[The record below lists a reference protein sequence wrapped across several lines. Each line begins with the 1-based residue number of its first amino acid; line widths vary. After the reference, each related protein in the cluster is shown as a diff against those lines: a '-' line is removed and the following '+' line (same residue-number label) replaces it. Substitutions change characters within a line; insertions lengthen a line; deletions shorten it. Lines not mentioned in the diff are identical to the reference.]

1 MTNRWWQYQR
11 ERFPVL
17 THGMLIAVFS
27 YSALSISTLLRGHVV
42 LPDASVGLAAFMSAL
57 IVFLHLR
64 IADEFKDH
72 GDDVRFRPHLPVPRG
87 LVTLRELGWLAV
99 IGACVQL
106 ALALSVK
113 PELALVLMVVWLW
126 LALMSKEFFV
136 SEWLKARP
144 LAYMASHMMIMP
156 LIALY
161 VSAFDWLRAGEA
173 PPAGLAWFLAVCFF
187 GGVVLEVG
195 RKIRAPEEERP
206 GVGTYSVAWGR
217 RNATLVWFGAMVLA
231 SACALPVA
239 HRIAF
244 FGPMAAVMAVLVAGA
259 FIVAVGFLT
268 KPNPARAK
276 LVEHASGVGIL
287 FLYMVLGPAPLLWH
301 L

>member
-1 MTNRWWQYQR
+1 M
-11 ERFPVL
+11 
-17 THGMLIAVFS
+17 
-27 YSALSISTLLRGHVV
+27 
-42 LPDASVGLAAFMSAL
+42 
-57 IVFLHLR
+57 
-64 IADEFKDH
+64 
-72 GDDVRFRPHLPVPRG
+72 
-87 LVTLRELGWLAV
+87 RELGWLAA

-106 ALALSVK
+106 ALALWVK
-113 PELALVLMVVWLW
+113 PELALVLMAVWLW

-144 LAYMASHMMIMP
+144 LAYMASHMVIMP

-173 PPAGLAWFLAVCFF
+173 PPAGLTWFLMVCFF
-187 GGVVLEVG
+187 GGIVLEVG

-217 RNATLVWFGAMVLA
+217 RNASLVWLGAMVLA
-231 SACALPVA
+231 STCALPVA
-239 HRIAF
+239 HRISF
-244 FGPMAAVMAVLVAGA
+244 FGPMAAVMVVLVGGA
-259 FIVAVGFLT
+259 FIVAGSFLT
-268 KPNPARAK
+268 QPKTARAK

-287 FLYMVLGPAPLLWH
+287 FLYMTLGPVPLLWH